1 MIWRSDGWLW
11 GWLMMAAFW
20 VVIVLLVVWAVR
32 GSRRDDL
39 DRTGRTGAE
48 RTLHERFAQG
58 EIDADEYEAR
68 RKVLNHRA

>member
-1 MIWRSDGWLW
+1 MMWGSDGWLW

-39 DRTGRTGAE
+39 DRAGRSRAE
-48 RTLHERFAQG
+48 RTLDERFARG
-58 EIDADEYEAR
+58 EIDADESEAR